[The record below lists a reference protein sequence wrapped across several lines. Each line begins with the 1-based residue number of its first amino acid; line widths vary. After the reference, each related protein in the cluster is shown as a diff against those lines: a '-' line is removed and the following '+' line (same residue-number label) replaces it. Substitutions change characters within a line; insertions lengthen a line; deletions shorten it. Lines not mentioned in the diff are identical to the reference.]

1 MLFFTKCFLNKQL
14 CFPGISLNSLLY
26 YWGSLRIT
34 HIHARNYYSF
44 CFPKKKKK
52 KIVHDFIK

>member
-44 CFPKKKKK
+44 CFPKKKKEN
-52 KIVHDFIK
+52 IP